1 MVILLPDSG
10 CTDTVKLEEGC
21 RPSGSITITNDGG
34 QQVLT
39 EAFQA
44 VMVSTL
50 EQAPTNPVLLADL
63 DLNMIDNMFI
73 VSEPTEIKE
82 AVEEQQEEAKGDAGL
97 LDFDGLDANAIE
109 ADVLADTTED
119 LEFTTLDI
127 NFLDV
132 DFLQDLLEEIE
143 EVSVGEDKKEG
154 GSESEG
160 RLQADK
166 ITGTAIGFDPETQ
179 FNTVLEDGKLFFFRQ
194 VTNTVSVKIQ
204 SGNSAQ
210 IFVEDSNLKDATICL
225 NDCEGTFITII
236 QVD

>member
-1 MVILLPDSG
+1 MY
-10 CTDTVKLEEGC
+10 K
-21 RPSGSITITNDGG
+21 R
-34 QQVLT
+34 Q
-39 EAFQA
+39 
-44 VMVSTL
+44 
-50 EQAPTNPVLLADL
+50 
-63 DLNMIDNMFI
+63 
-73 VSEPTEIKE
+73 
-82 AVEEQQEEAKGDAGL
+82 QQEQLKGDAGL

-119 LEFTTLDI
+119 LEFSMLDI

-143 EVSVGEDKKEG
+143 EVSVEEDSG
-154 GSESEG
+154 DSGSDSEG

-210 IFVEDSNLKDATICL
+210 LFVEDSNLKDATICL